1 MRVVVALGGN
11 ALLGR
16 GQPMT
21 EQHQQ
26 ENVKVAAKAL
36 AGIAREHMLVVTHGN
51 GPQVGLL
58 ALESAAYKDVEPY
71 TLDVLGAESEGMIG
85 YLIEQALGNLL
96 PNTQRIATLLTQI
109 EVDPHDPAF
118 KQPSKPIGPVYTQA
132 DAEKLA
138 KERGWAIAPDNTAYR
153 RVVPSPLPKHIVE
166 IGVIEMLVNMGVI
179 VICAGG
185 GGIPTV
191 ARPDGS
197 LIGVEAVIDKDWAGA
212 LLAQEVH
219 AEMYMI
225 LTDVNAVYSNWEQ
238 PHARAIRRASP
249 EAIDQFT
256 FAAGSMRPKVEA
268 ASDFVR
274 KTKGVAVIG
283 ALEDALALLHGT
295 AGTTITMDVTGI
307 EYAETAGPPPP
318 GES

>member
-16 GQPMT
+16 GQQMT
-21 EQHQQ
+21 EQNQQ
-26 ENVKVAAKAL
+26 ENVRVAAKAL

-96 PNTQRIATLLTQI
+96 PNRQRIATLLTQI
-109 EVDPHDPAF
+109 EVDPHDPAL

-132 DAEKLA
+132 NAEKLA

-166 IGVIEMLVNMGVI
+166 IGVIEMLVNRGVI

-197 LIGVEAVIDKDWAGA
+197 LIGVEAVIDKDWTGA

-225 LTDVNAVYSNWEQ
+225 LTDVNAVYINWEQ
-238 PHARAIRRASP
+238 PDARAIRRASP
-249 EAIDQFT
+249 DAIEQFT

-295 AGTTITMDVTGI
+295 AGTTITMDAAGI
-307 EYAETAGPPPP
+307 EWAETAGPPSP